1 VRSTR
6 WIWHY
11 WPEALLFISIAL
23 PWVSLFALGLYWLWQ
38 SGHVLMWAVGATA
51 LGVVAWPASFLVR
64 RRADKEA
71 RLALGE
77 FAAAERNWK
86 DTERAAWDDVLIVAG
101 STPPFS
107 FASVE
112 PFFLAA
118 RSATESVAQH
128 FHPEARSAWARFNLP
143 DFLLLTERISRDLR
157 RETLR
162 QIPGVSTIRFSHLLW
177 VHQQNSRYGKL
188 AQTGWQVGFG
198 IWRAIRAALNPIQ
211 AASQETSS
219 LFVENAARVL
229 SYRLRAYAT
238 RLFVLEVG
246 RAAIDLYS
254 GRLRLSDEE
263 LRAAQVRDMSPTVE
277 AVVPIRIVLIG
288 QINAGKSSLI
298 NALAQ
303 ETRSAVSTL
312 PTTTTAAEH
321 LLDLK
326 GHPSIVLV
334 DTPGFDSASA
344 NGIDILGHVE
354 RSDLVLW
361 VASTTQ
367 PARDLDEHLLA
378 SYRHWANAL
387 LLRRPPSVILAL
399 THVDELR
406 PASEWRPPYNVTAP
420 QGRKE
425 HAICAAM
432 KAAARA
438 LDLPL
443 HTIVPVAVPP
453 GREHYNLGLL
463 WAKIAGE
470 ADDARLVQLDR
481 IRLASQER
489 GFRDTLKSFRNASR
503 TIMRGV
509 VEG

>member
-1 VRSTR
+1 
-6 WIWHY
+6 
-11 WPEALLFISIAL
+11 LFISVAM
-23 PWVSLFALGLYWLWQ
+23 PWASLFGLGLYWLWQ
-38 SGHVLMWAVGATA
+38 SGHVLIWAVGATA
-51 LGVVAWPASFLVR
+51 LGLLAWPASFLVH

-77 FAAAERNWK
+77 FAAAGRNWN
-86 DTERAAWDDVLIVAG
+86 DIERAAWDNVLIIAD

-107 FASVE
+107 FTSVE
-112 PFFLAA
+112 SFFSAA
-118 RSATESVAQH
+118 RGVTDSVAQY
-128 FHPEARSAWARFNLP
+128 FHPETRSAWARFNLP

-162 QIPGVSTIRFSHLLW
+162 QIPGVNTIRFSHLLW
-177 VHQQNSRYGKL
+177 VHRQNSRYGKL
-188 AQTGWQVGFG
+188 AQTVWQVGFG

-219 LFVENAARVL
+219 LFVENATRVL

-263 LRAAQVRDMSPTVE
+263 LQAAQVRDVSPTAEV
-277 AVVPIRIVLIG
+277 VVPIRVVLVG
-288 QINAGKSSLI
+288 QINAGKSSLT

-303 ETRSAVSTL
+303 ETRSAVSIL
-312 PTTTTAAEH
+312 PATTTAAEY
-321 LLDLK
+321 LIELK

-334 DTPGFDSASA
+334 DTPGFNGASE
-344 NGIDILGHVE
+344 NEIDILGHIE
-354 RSDLVLW
+354 RSDLVLC

-367 PARDLDEHLLA
+367 PARDLDQRLLA

-406 PASEWRPPYNVTAP
+406 PVSEWTPPYDVTAP
-420 QGRKE
+420 RRQKE
-425 HAICAAM
+425 HAICAGM

-443 HTIVPVAVPP
+443 DTIVPVAMPP
-453 GREHYNLGLL
+453 GRDHYNLELL
-463 WAKIAGE
+463 WARIAAE
-470 ADDARLVQLDR
+470 ANDARLVQLDR
-481 IRLASQER
+481 IRLGTQGR
-489 GFRDTLKSFRNASR
+489 GLRDALMSFRNASR
-503 TIMRGV
+503 AVMRGV

>member
-1 VRSTR
+1 VSFGR
-6 WIWHY
+6 WIRHY
-11 WPEALLFISIAL
+11 WPETLLFISVAL
-23 PWVSLFALGLYWLWQ
+23 PWASLFALGLYWLWQ
-38 SGHVLMWAVGATA
+38 SGHVLLWAVGAAA
-51 LGVVAWPASFLVR
+51 LGLLAWPASFLVR

-77 FAAAERNWK
+77 SAAAARNWSA
-86 DTERAAWDDVLIVAG
+86 TERGAWDDVLKIAD

-107 FASVE
+107 FISVE
-112 PFFLAA
+112 PLILAA
-118 RSATESVAQH
+118 RSVIDRVAHH
-128 FHPEARSAWARFNLP
+128 FHPEAQAAWARFNLP
-143 DFLLLTERISRDLR
+143 EFLLLTERVSRHLR
-157 RETLR
+157 REALR
-162 QIPGVSTIRFSHLLW
+162 QIPGANTIRFSHLLW
-177 VHQQNSRYGKL
+177 VHQQNSRYGKI

-198 IWRAIRAALNPIQ
+198 IWRAIRAALNPVQ

-219 LFVENAARVL
+219 LFVENATRVL

-263 LRAAQVRDMSPTVE
+263 LRVAQTRDMSPTTE
-277 AVVPIRIVLIG
+277 AVIPIRVVLIG

-303 ETRSAVSTL
+303 GTRSAVSTL
-312 PTTTTAAEH
+312 PATAVAAEH
-321 LLDLK
+321 LLELK

-334 DTPGFDSASA
+334 DTPGINSA
-344 NGIDILGHVE
+344 NENDMLGHVE

-367 PARDLDEHLLA
+367 AARDLDQRLLA

-387 LLRRPPSVILAL
+387 LLRRPPSVVLAL
-399 THVDELR
+399 THIDELR
-406 PASEWRPPYNVTAP
+406 PASEWTPPYNVTAP

-438 LDLPL
+438 LELPL
-443 HTIVPVAVPP
+443 DTIVPVAMPP
-453 GREHYNLGLL
+453 GRDHYNLELL
-463 WAKIAGE
+463 WARIAAE

-481 IRLASQER
+481 IRLGPQGR
-489 GFRDTLKSFRNASR
+489 GFRDALKSFRNASR
-503 TIMRGV
+503 TVMRGV